1 MHWIYA
7 HLIGDYLM
15 QNDWMALNKKKSTLA
30 CAVHVGT
37 YMIPF
42 LLTPLAI
49 WQILLIGLQHY
60 LIDRTQFI
68 IWFMKIKG
76 SEKFATGPCSP
87 WSVIVVDNIL
97 HILFIAWVASLTL
110 Y

>member
-1 MHWIYA
+1 MNIYLA

-15 QNDWMALNKKKSTLA
+15 QNDWMALNKKKSTRA
-30 CAVHVGT
+30 CIAHVVT

-60 LIDRTQFI
+60 LIDRTQFVM
-68 IWFMKIKG
+68 WFMKAKG

-97 HILFIAWVASLTL
+97 HILFIAWIASLT
-110 Y
+110 